1 MVTFTAVQ
9 NDCGWSRIVQGP
21 CALWVLWLRSVS
33 LVAQSTVGH
42 FWVKV
47 VGFAA
52 RLRCERI
59 ELYNSCLGGH
69 PCDWLFHH
77 SWQAFAL
84 PVGFVRYV
92 YFGVVTFVASRL
104 VLLLQAFALLQKVKI
119 FGCGHL
125 CVQPCCL
132 AGLCAVIC
140 GSGPEHNSSD
150 LLDESQQSVIETL
163 DWH

>member
-1 MVTFTAVQ
+1 MGIRSRSFLALATFAGSPATGRLIALSSRLNRSATMVKKRKI
-9 NDCGWSRIVQGP
+9 SMES
-21 CALWVLWLRSVS
+21 ALSI
-33 LVAQSTVGH
+33 
-42 FWVKV
+42 
-47 VGFAA
+47 
-52 RLRCERI
+52 I